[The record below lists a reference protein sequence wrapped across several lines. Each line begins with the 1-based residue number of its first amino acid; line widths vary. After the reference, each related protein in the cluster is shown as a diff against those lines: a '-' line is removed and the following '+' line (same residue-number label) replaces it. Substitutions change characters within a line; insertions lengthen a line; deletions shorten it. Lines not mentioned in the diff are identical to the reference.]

1 MFKLDLNNLQK
12 RKIIIF
18 YIIACLIS
26 WPFFLL
32 RDVFPDSYIAQSLSN
47 KIITLGYM
55 WGPGIAALVSFF
67 IFKNRHKRTITF
79 KGTSLTKGILFY
91 FLPFLIYKLVTLL
104 NDGYGDVP
112 NDYFLVA
119 IPTGF
124 LLILGEE
131 LGWRGYLQDVL
142 RGMTEWKKWVFLGFL
157 WETWHFTRGMTQ
169 GTIPGIILRKL
180 FLYVTVIGL
189 TFLIGK
195 LTERTRS
202 LFVAMAIH
210 TWVNMLFEY
219 NSINTYIATGI
230 NILLWVYLI
239 YNWKGNSEETSR

>member
-1 MFKLDLNNLQK
+1 VFNPNLDQLQK
-12 RKIIIF
+12 RKIILF
-18 YIIACLIS
+18 YIIACLVS

-32 RDVFPDSYIAQSLSN
+32 RDVFPDSAIAESLPSGV
-47 KIITLGYM
+47 ITLGYM
-55 WGPGIAALVSFF
+55 SGPAIAALISFF
-67 IFKNRHKRTITF
+67 VFRNRHHRTITF

-91 FLPFLIYKLVTLL
+91 FLPLLIFKLVTVL

-112 NDYFLVA
+112 NDYFLIV

-124 LLILGEE
+124 ILILGEE

-180 FLYVTVIGL
+180 LLYVMVIGL

-195 LTERTRS
+195 LTERTKS
-202 LFVAMAIH
+202 LFVAMTIH
-210 TWVNMLFEY
+210 TWFNILFEFS
-219 NSINTYIATGI
+219 SINTYITVSI
-230 NILLWVYLI
+230 NLLVWVYLI
-239 YNWKGNSEETSR
+239 YNWKGEDEQNIS